1 MATFPP
7 FVYNAHVGKEAGD
20 TKNETV
26 KPAVEVSEYQ
36 VIVTHEANKHFVRYP
51 SKIQVSGLIR
61 TRNFQVLPYI
71 PPLDPDSE
79 RLVNALQSKRVY
91 LVGLAD
97 AEYECNELVKVLCPL
112 LGDAEIKKLVQAHC
126 NTEWTDSL
134 KTRYMKAIAGMR
146 PGDFCLS
153 SEFQPK

>member
-1 MATFPP
+1 MSGDSDAR
-7 FVYNAHVGKEAGD
+7 GKQAFC
-20 TKNETV
+20 KRSLQI
-26 KPAVEVSEYQ
+26 A
-36 VIVTHEANKHFVRYP
+36 I
-51 SKIQVSGLIR
+51 IR
-61 TRNFQVLPYI
+61 VQNFQVLPYI
-71 PPLDPDSE
+71 PPLDPNALHE

-91 LVGLAD
+91 LVGLAN

-134 KTRYMKAIAGMR
+134 KTRYMKAIASMTL
-146 PGDFCLS
+146 GDFCVS

>member
-1 MATFPP
+1 M
-7 FVYNAHVGKEAGD
+7 
-20 TKNETV
+20 
-26 KPAVEVSEYQ
+26 
-36 VIVTHEANKHFVRYP
+36 THEANKHFVRYP
-51 SKIQVSGLIR
+51 SKIQVSRLIR

-71 PPLDPDSE
+71 PPLDPDSLRE

-126 NTEWTDSL
+126 NTDWTDSL
-134 KTRYMKAIAGMR
+134 KTRYMKAIADMR
-146 PGDFCLS
+146 LGDFCLS
-153 SEFQPK
+153 SEFQHK